1 MTQLYGPE
9 LKRIGKMIRS
19 KREQL
24 GIASMLVLQQH
35 LAKRGVLTTI
45 ATLSRIETGVQPV
58 SLDWV
63 QELAAIIDIPA
74 HQLRPDIA
82 RKFKRECAA

>member
-1 MTQLYGPE
+1 MTQLDRAE
-9 LKRIGKMIRS
+9 LKRIGRMIRS

-24 GIASMLVLQQH
+24 GITNMLELQKR

-63 QELAAIIDIPA
+63 QELAAVIDVPA

-82 RKFKRECAA
+82 RKFKTGAAA